1 MFFKA
6 ETKEQRK
13 EIAGIAVMN
22 GQKAEPARRKKKK
35 GSGYEY
41 GVLVTEVTGDYS
53 EVEEED

>member
-35 GSGYEY
+35 GSGYDY
-41 GVLVTEVTGDYS
+41 GVLVTEIKGDYT
-53 EVEEED
+53 EVEDEE